1 MWSDKETHQDCLG
14 YGTYVEV
21 LANVCTHKDLA
32 PLTLGIFGPWGS
44 GKTSL
49 MEMLRRHI
57 EATKGDKKRKT
68 LWFNAWMYE
77 GREEAQSAL
86 IHALLR
92 LLQDDVTI
100 GGEVKQLWDKLK
112 SGASVLKLGKAITKS
127 VITMSPDL
135 DGFVD
140 AFDKES
146 GRIAETMET
155 FETDLRKLM
164 QLVQIDRIVIFIDD
178 LDRCSSTK
186 VIETFETIKL
196 FLNTPTCTFVIGADA
211 EKIKHAVGEVYGV
224 ANDKQR
230 QKDYLEK
237 IVQIPFGIPA
247 QDLRDIGCYVGML
260 IVGQHLNETALNQL
274 TDDRRR
280 FYDATDLS
288 EAFATWTQERPIVF
302 EGGLAPV
309 TKELAAV
316 LPYVDVLARGL
327 RGNPRQIKRFLNIL
341 SLRQQLGEA
350 NKLDTKPDL
359 LVKFAVLEYAWD
371 DFFSAL
377 VANVDA
383 QTGTSELLGQLMTA
397 ADTEGKA
404 AASEVLAKYL
414 KEPGLIDFLS
424 AAPAIDGETNLQPYL
439 FLAQTSLG
447 RSQSVGIVTI
457 DESTKS
463 FVKAIEGTDP
473 IPSRAAAKK
482 AAQDSAVAGAVFRQL
497 TTDLATAKDQAS
509 IANILG
515 ALEIIATAQ
524 PDFFKQIGKAF
535 ENLNDTN
542 ASTALAASTLINAAE
557 KAGVQISKSLKD
569 RFTGSSRI
577 ADALS
582 KPRTHGKRG
591 A

>member
-1 MWSDKETHQDCLG
+1 
-14 YGTYVEV
+14 
-21 LANVCTHKDLA
+21 
-32 PLTLGIFGPWGS
+32 
-44 GKTSL
+44 
-49 MEMLRRHI
+49 
-57 EATKGDKKRKT
+57 
-68 LWFNAWMYE
+68 
-77 GREEAQSAL
+77 
-86 IHALLR
+86 
-92 LLQDDVTI
+92 
-100 GGEVKQLWDKLK
+100 
-112 SGASVLKLGKAITKS
+112 
-127 VITMSPDL
+127 
-135 DGFVD
+135 
-140 AFDKES
+140 
-146 GRIAETMET
+146 
-155 FETDLRKLM
+155 
-164 QLVQIDRIVIFIDD
+164 
-178 LDRCSSTK
+178 
-186 VIETFETIKL
+186 
-196 FLNTPTCTFVIGADA
+196 
-211 EKIKHAVGEVYGV
+211 
-224 ANDKQR
+224 
-230 QKDYLEK
+230 
-237 IVQIPFGIPA
+237 
-247 QDLRDIGCYVGML
+247 
-260 IVGQHLNETALNQL
+260 
-274 TDDRRR
+274 
-280 FYDATDLS
+280 
-288 EAFATWTQERPIVF
+288 
-302 EGGLAPV
+302 
-309 TKELAAV
+309 
-316 LPYVDVLARGL
+316 
-327 RGNPRQIKRFLNIL
+327 L

-424 AAPAIDGETNLQPYL
+424 AAPAIDGKTNLQPYL

-524 PDFFKQIGKAF
+524 PDFFKQISKAL

-557 KAGVQISKSLKD
+557 KAGMQISKSLKD

-582 KPRTHGKRG
+582 KPRTHAKRG